1 MASSSPSKAS
11 RKAAKRASEIKQGKQ
26 REFAEEVPEV
36 AAAEQQAQAG
46 NDATAVPALEHKSS
60 NGKMWPY
67 IRLSESTGA
76 TRSLPAVFS
85 KDGRCVC
92 GTTQDVYWLSNIIAD
107 SVSWPLEQ
115 A

>member
-1 MASSSPSKAS
+1 MASSSPSKIS

-36 AAAEQQAQAG
+36 QAPEQQQDG
-46 NDATAVPALEHKSS
+46 NDATAVQASEHKST

-92 GTTQDVYWLSNIIAD
+92 GT
-107 SVSWPLEQ
+107 
-115 A
+115 

>member
-26 REFAEEVPEV
+26 REFDNDDAVEV
-36 AAAEQQAQAG
+36 AADEPAQEQLQEAESGSVAIE
-46 NDATAVPALEHKSS
+46 NNS
-60 NGKMWPY
+60 KMWPY

-85 KDGRCVC
+85 KDGR
-92 GTTQDVYWLSNIIAD
+92 
-107 SVSWPLEQ
+107 
-115 A
+115 